1 MRKTWILA
9 VVLAL
14 TLGLIAQAS
23 SAGGRHN
30 ATVLKFKTMVGTVA
44 PYTGAANAIRGVPG
58 AGSPWSIDKANGKL
72 KANGELEVKVRGL
85 IITATGVNPVPTFR
99 AVVSCLSIADGA
111 AVTVNRVTAP
121 FPATVTGNAK
131 FKGNVSLPS
140 PCIAPIVFVTNGTGD
155 PPGGWFSVTG
165 A

>member
-1 MRKTWILA
+1 
-9 VVLAL
+9 
-14 TLGLIAQAS
+14 
-23 SAGGRHN
+23 
-30 ATVLKFKTMVGTVA
+30 
-44 PYTGAANAIRGVPG
+44 
-58 AGSPWSIDKANGKL
+58 
-72 KANGELEVKVRGL
+72 
-85 IITATGVNPVPTFR
+85 VNPVPTFR